1 MATNLRTLTM
11 NRLLLAGALV
21 LAFSA
26 PVLARAQPS
35 AAPSPICP
43 FLVVLEE
50 VPDLLDQDLREVAI
64 AANPL
69 VVGM

>member
-1 MATNLRTLTM
+1 LPLFE
-11 NRLLLAGALV
+11 V
-21 LAFSA
+21 
-26 PVLARAQPS
+26 
-35 AAPSPICP
+35 
-43 FLVVLEE
+43 LVVLEE

>member
-1 MATNLRTLTM
+1 VSVTNWPLDTGADEVDG
-11 NRLLLAGALV
+11 LAGLNPAQHLHPFALFEV
-21 LAFSA
+21 
-26 PVLARAQPS
+26 
-35 AAPSPICP
+35 
-43 FLVVLEE
+43 LVVLEE